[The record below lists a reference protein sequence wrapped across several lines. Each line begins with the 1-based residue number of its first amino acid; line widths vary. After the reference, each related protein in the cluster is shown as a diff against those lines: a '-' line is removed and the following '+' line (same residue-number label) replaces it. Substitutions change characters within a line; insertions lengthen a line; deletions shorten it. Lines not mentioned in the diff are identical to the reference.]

1 MFKHLEYSVT
11 FAATP
16 LRPEKTMTGIIDFEL
31 GLTAILGGNGKGKS
45 LVLEMAQYALFGS
58 AALRGKADTYKR
70 IDVDLTSVINGIE
83 YRAVRAGSNVK
94 VFQGETPL
102 ATGTKPVNQKI
113 VALLG
118 YSYDVFKVANISQQ
132 GEIEKLGNMLPTARK
147 KLIDETIGL
156 NALDELS
163 TYIGKEAA
171 NVSATIRALE
181 PLVVMPTAPVKQE
194 GLEAP
199 EVYSN
204 ALGAFNL
211 LLQRRAVFQ
220 AAASKVLYP
229 VEVPELHPEAAELS
243 KYQAEA
249 ELRTTLMN
257 QYTLLSAQKATIPVS
272 TVGEEVKLHER
283 DAELDTLR
291 EYKAGRD
298 KWLNDRKLWEAELAK
313 LPETELALGYLME
326 QEDLHMQVT
335 RVQQKLKLK
344 EKNVPHD
351 CPACKH
357 HWEDADPRLAT
368 EFAQVPDVPPVPEL
382 SMEAIAVAH
391 KALAVEDRVAEL
403 KKLINEADAV
413 QVDTEEQGPTIA
425 AIEAARKAYAAAE
438 VSRANQARL
447 VDLEAQIKD
456 VEGKFE
462 KTVDRA
468 GVISD
473 IKTAEGARQTALL
486 LKSQY
491 DIAKQEQD
499 AAKQELASI
508 PANLDTLVAEA
519 QTALQAAQAYV
530 LHSARYDADMKKFED
545 LLAQLNGHKND
556 LEDWKKG
563 RDAVAELRA
572 KVKGYIVPALN
583 SVATKLVNEM
593 TGGELSQVAIT
604 EEMEIT
610 VDGQDLET
618 LSGAGKG
625 VTNLGLRLALG
636 QVLTNS
642 VFPAILLDEVD
653 ASFDNDR
660 AEFTA
665 NCLRRLSKVY
675 KQVIIVSHKAVIE
688 ADNYVRL

>member
-16 LRPEKTMTGIIDFEL
+16 LRPERTLTGSINFEL
-31 GLTAILGGNGKGKS
+31 GLTAILGPNGKGKS
-45 LVLEMAQYALFGS
+45 LILEMAQYALFGS

-70 IDVDLTSVINGIE
+70 IDVDLTFIINAND
-83 YRAVRAGSNVK
+83 YRATRAGSTVK

-102 ATGTKPVNQKI
+102 ATGTKPVNAHI
-113 VALLG
+113 AGLFG

-132 GEIEKLGNMLPTARK
+132 GEIEKLGNMLPTARR

-156 NALDELS
+156 NALDSLS
-163 TYIGKEAA
+163 TYIGQEAA
-171 NVSATIRALE
+171 SVSATIRALE
-181 PLVVMPTAPVKQE
+181 PLVVMPTEPVKQE

-220 AAASKVLYP
+220 AAANKVLQP
-229 VEVPELHPEAAELS
+229 VTVPELHPEAPLLS

-249 ELRTTLMN
+249 VERTALMN
-257 QYTLLSAQKATIPVS
+257 QYTLLSAQKAALPVS
-272 TVGEEVKLHER
+272 TIGEEVKLHER

-291 EYKAGRD
+291 EYKTGRD
-298 KWLNDRKLWEAELAK
+298 KWLSNRKLWEAELAR
-313 LPETELALGYLME
+313 LPETEHTREFLTA
-326 QEDLHMQVT
+326 QEAVHDLISKVL
-335 RVQQKLKLK
+335 QKARLKA
-344 EKNVPHD
+344 KNVPHD

-357 HWEDADPRLAT
+357 HWEDADPRLES
-368 EFAQVPDVPPVPEL
+368 EFKDVPDEEP
-382 SMEAIAVAH
+382 IAVLSLQEIAQAD
-391 KALAVEDRVAEL
+391 KALGFADRIAEL
-403 KKLINEADAV
+403 KQLLYIAPEV
-413 QVDTEEQGPTIA
+413 TIDMQDYA
-425 AIEAARKAYAAAE
+425 PVITAIEAARKAYAAAE

-447 VDLEAQIKD
+447 VELDAQIKD
-456 VEGKFE
+456 IEAKFE
-462 KTVDRA
+462 KTTDRA
-468 GVISD
+468 GIITD
-473 IKTAEGARQTALL
+473 IKDADGARQMALL
-486 LKSQY
+486 LKQQY

-499 AAKQELASI
+499 VAKQELASI

-519 QTALQAAQAYV
+519 QAALQAAQAYV
-530 LHSARYDADMKKFED
+530 LNVARFDADMKKFED
-545 LLAQLNGHKND
+545 LLAKLNSHKND

-593 TGGELSQVAIT
+593 TGGELSQVSIT

-625 VTNLGLRLALG
+625 VTNLALRLALG

-642 VFPAILLDEVD
+642 VFPTILLDEVD
-653 ASFDNDR
+653 ASFDDQR
-660 AEFTA
+660 AEYTA
-665 NCLRRLSKVY
+665 ACLRRLTKVY
-675 KQVIIVSHKAVIE
+675 KQVIIVSHKQGLE
-688 ADNYVRL
+688 ADNYVQL

>member
-1 MFKHLEYSVT
+1 MFKHLKYSVT
-11 FAATP
+11 FAATA
-16 LRPEKTMTGIIDFEL
+16 LRPERTLTGDINFEL
-31 GLTAILGGNGKGKS
+31 GLTAILGPNGKGKS
-45 LVLEMAQYALFGS
+45 LILEMAQYALFGS

-70 IDVDLTSVINGIE
+70 IDVDLTFVINAND
-83 YRAVRAGSNVK
+83 YRATRAGSTVK
-94 VFQGETPL
+94 VFQGETQL
-102 ATGTKPVNQKI
+102 ATGTKPVNAHI
-113 VALLG
+113 VGLFG

-132 GEIEKLGNMLPTARK
+132 GEIEKLGNMLPTARR

-156 NALDELS
+156 NALDSLS
-163 TYIGKEAA
+163 TYIGQEAA
-171 NVSATIRALE
+171 SVSATIRALE
-181 PLVVMPTAPVKQE
+181 PLVVMPAEPVKQE

-220 AAASKVLYP
+220 AAANKVLQP
-229 VEVPELHPEAAELS
+229 VTVPELHPEAPLLS

-249 ELRTTLMN
+249 VERTALMN
-257 QYTLLSAQKATIPVS
+257 QYTLLSSQKAVVPVS

-291 EYKAGRD
+291 EYKTGRD
-298 KWLNDRKLWEAELAK
+298 KWLSNRKLWEAELAR
-313 LPETELALGYLME
+313 LPETEHTREFLTA
-326 QEDLHMQVT
+326 QEAVHDLISKVL
-335 RVQQKLKLK
+335 QKARLKA
-344 EKNVPHD
+344 KNVPHD

-357 HWEDADPRLAT
+357 HWEDADPRLES
-368 EFAQVPDVPPVPEL
+368 EFKDVPDEAPVAVL
-382 SMEAIAVAH
+382 SLQEIAQAD
-391 KALAVEDRVAEL
+391 KALGFAARRTEL
-403 KKLINEADAV
+403 LALVNEADAV
-413 QVDTEEQGPTIA
+413 QVDTEEQGPTIL

-447 VDLEAQIKD
+447 VELDAQIKD
-456 VEGKFE
+456 IEAKFE
-462 KTVDRA
+462 KTTDRA
-468 GVISD
+468 GVITD
-473 IKTAEGARQTALL
+473 IKDADGARQMALL
-486 LKSQY
+486 LKQQY

-499 AAKQELASI
+499 VAKQELASI
-508 PANLDTLVAEA
+508 PANLDALVAEA
-519 QTALQAAQAYV
+519 QAALQAAQAYV
-530 LHSARYDADMKKFED
+530 LNVVRYDEDMKKFED
-545 LLAQLNGHKND
+545 LLAKLNSHKND

-593 TGGELSQVAIT
+593 TGGELSQVSIT

-625 VTNLGLRLALG
+625 VTNLALRLALG

-653 ASFDNDR
+653 ASFDDDR

-665 NCLRRLSKVY
+665 SCLRRLSQVY
-675 KQVIIVSHKAVIE
+675 KQVIIVSHKAGID

>member
-16 LRPEKTMTGIIDFEL
+16 LRPERTLTGSINFEL
-31 GLTAILGGNGKGKS
+31 GLTAILGPNGKGKS
-45 LVLEMAQYALFGS
+45 LILEMAQYALFGS

-70 IDVDLTSVINGIE
+70 IDVDLTFVINAND
-83 YRAVRAGSNVK
+83 YRATRAGSTVK
-94 VFQGETPL
+94 VFQGETQL
-102 ATGTKPVNQKI
+102 ATGTKPVNAHI
-113 VALLG
+113 VGLFG

-132 GEIEKLGNMLPTARK
+132 GEIEKLGNMLPTARR

-156 NALDELS
+156 NALDSLS
-163 TYIGKEAA
+163 TYIGQEAA
-171 NVSATIRALE
+171 SVSATIRALE
-181 PLVVMPTAPVKQE
+181 PLVVMPTEPVKQE

-220 AAASKVLYP
+220 AAANKVLQP
-229 VEVPELHPEAAELS
+229 VTVPELHPEAPLLS

-249 ELRTTLMN
+249 VERTALMN
-257 QYTLLSAQKATIPVS
+257 QYTLLSAQKAVIPIS

-298 KWLNDRKLWEAELAK
+298 KWLSDRKVWEAELAR
-313 LPETELALGYLME
+313 LPEMKYTLDYLIS

-344 EKNVPHD
+344 EQNVPHD

-382 SMEAIAVAH
+382 SMQQIASARMVLNSAM
-391 KALAVEDRVAEL
+391 RVAQLVE
-403 KKLINEADAV
+403 LINEADAV
-413 QVDTEEQGPTIA
+413 QVDTEEQGPTIL

-438 VSRANQARL
+438 TARANQARL
-447 VDLEAQIKD
+447 VDLDAQIKD
-456 VEGKFE
+456 VEAKFE
-462 KTVDRA
+462 KTVDRV
-468 GVISD
+468 GVITD
-473 IKTAEGARQTALL
+473 IKEADGVRQMALL
-486 LKSQY
+486 LKQQY

-499 AAKQELASI
+499 VAKQELASI

-530 LHSARYDADMKKFED
+530 LNVVRYDEDMKKFED
-545 LLAQLNGHKND
+545 LLAKLNGHKND

-593 TGGELSQVAIT
+593 TGGELSQVSIT

-625 VTNLGLRLALG
+625 VTNLCLRLALG

-642 VFPAILLDEVD
+642 VFPMVMLDEVD
-653 ASFDNDR
+653 ASFDDDR

-665 NCLRRLSKVY
+665 NCLRRLAKVY
-675 KQVIIVSHKAVIE
+675 KQVLLISHKPSVD
-688 ADNYVRL
+688 ADHYVRL

>member
-1 MFKHLEYSVT
+1 MFKHLKYSVT
-11 FAATP
+11 FAATA
-16 LRPEKTMTGIIDFEL
+16 LRPERTLTGDINFEL
-31 GLTAILGGNGKGKS
+31 GLTAILGPNGKGKS
-45 LVLEMAQYALFGS
+45 LILEMAQYALFGS

-70 IDVDLTSVINGIE
+70 IDVDLTFVINAND
-83 YRAVRAGSNVK
+83 YRATRAGSTVK
-94 VFQGETPL
+94 VFQGETQL
-102 ATGTKPVNQKI
+102 ATGTKPVNAHI
-113 VALLG
+113 VGLFG

-132 GEIEKLGNMLPTARK
+132 GEIEKLGNMLPTARR

-156 NALDELS
+156 NALDSLS
-163 TYIGKEAA
+163 TYIGQEAA
-171 NVSATIRALE
+171 NVSATVRALE
-181 PLVVMPTAPVKQE
+181 PLVVMPTEPVKAE

-220 AAASKVLYP
+220 AAANKVLQP
-229 VEVPELHPEAAELS
+229 VTVPELHPEAPLLS

-249 ELRTTLMN
+249 VERTALMN
-257 QYTLLSAQKATIPVS
+257 QYTLLSSQKAVVPVS

-283 DAELDTLR
+283 DADLDYLRNQKVSRDLLIANQAEWHSEFARLPVTEYTL
-291 EYKAGRD
+291 D
-298 KWLNDRKLWEAELAK
+298 
-313 LPETELALGYLME
+313 YLIG
-326 QEDLHMQVT
+326 QEDQHMLVT
-335 RVQQKLKLK
+335 RVEQKLKLK
-344 EKNVPHD
+344 ANNVPHD

-368 EFAQVPDVPPVPEL
+368 EFAQVPDVAPVPAL
-382 SMEAIAVAH
+382 TMQQIASA
-391 KALAVEDRVAEL
+391 RVALNSADHHVELL
-403 KKLINEADAV
+403 KKIADADTQIQGTFEHAPLINS
-413 QVDTEEQGPTIA
+413 
-425 AIEAARKAYAAAE
+425 IEVARKAYAAAE
-438 VSRANQARL
+438 TARANQARL
-447 VDLEAQIKD
+447 VDLDAQIKD
-456 VEGKFE
+456 VESKFE
-462 KTVDRA
+462 KTTDRSA
-468 GVISD
+468 VIAAISMAD
-473 IKTAEGARQTALL
+473 SQHLRASL
-486 LKSQY
+486 LKDLY

-530 LHSARYDADMKKFED
+530 LNVVRFETDMKKFED

-593 TGGELSQVAIT
+593 TGGELSQVSIT

-625 VTNLGLRLALG
+625 VTNLALRLALG

-642 VFPAILLDEVD
+642 VFPTILLDEVD
-653 ASFDNDR
+653 ASFDDQR
-660 AEFTA
+660 AEYTA
-665 NCLRRLSKVY
+665 ACLRRLTKVY
-675 KQVIIVSHKAVIE
+675 KQVIIVSHKQGLE
-688 ADNYVRL
+688 ADNYVQL